1 MLTHIKKCGIILFI
15 QRFYVFK
22 MEENM
27 DLVIG
32 VSRYIL
38 PLITLIILIKCMLS
52 LLFGHPKEKTY
63 GYIID
68 KLDGER
74 YPLNMWETSI
84 GRSNSCDVVIGYD
97 TVSRFQAVISRRI
110 DGWYIYDLLSKSGI
124 LVNGEKIDKK
134 AMISGGDVLTFGN
147 AQYRFEIADDPVQ
160 LVGKRK
166 GKVKNQKQ
174 PIAYAERSVQNS
186 QVSPPAASQTARPVQ
201 KTPPQSSQANLY
213 YDGEKGTYNLDGYD
227 LSQPDGTTYSTNYY
241 DDEHRP
247 TLHFEKKAES
257 VFTQMPSEGENK
269 DVYSNRIDRNHEGK
283 EVIVTPNRS
292 SESERKYTIRR
303 PTLYNRTTGETFVLS
318 GNRVVIG
325 RGRGADIELSS
336 PSVSRKH
343 AMLVLYE
350 DGWAIEDCGSAS
362 GTYLSGNRVT
372 EPQLLFDGDVINI
385 GSETLYYSCK
395 NGVN

>member
-1 MLTHIKKCGIILFI
+1 
-15 QRFYVFK
+15 
-22 MEENM
+22 M

-32 VSRYIL
+32 ISRYLL
-38 PLITLIILIKCMLS
+38 PFLTFVILIKCMLS

-68 KLDGER
+68 SIDGER

-84 GRSNSCDVVIGYD
+84 GRSNSCDVIVGYD

-134 AMISGGDVLTFGN
+134 AMISGGDMLTFGN

-160 LVGKRK
+160 LVGKKK
-166 GKVKNQKQ
+166 GKLKNQKP
-174 PIAYAERSVQNS
+174 PISYAER
-186 QVSPPAASQTARPVQ
+186 PAPQAQRPVQ
-201 KTPPQSSQANLY
+201 KTPPQGAQADFY
-213 YDGEKGTYNLDGYD
+213 YDGEKGTYNIDGYD
-227 LSQPDGTTYSTNYY
+227 IPTQSGTTYSTNYY

-247 TLHFEKKAES
+247 TLHFEKKQDGI
-257 VFTQMPSEGENK
+257 FTQMPSEKEKK
-269 DVYSNRIDRNHEGK
+269 DVYSNRVDRSFEGQQ
-283 EVIVTPNRS
+283 VISTPNRAAAPR
-292 SESERKYTIRR
+292 EKKYTILR
-303 PTLYNRTTGETFVLS
+303 PTLYNRATGETFVLS

-336 PSVSRKH
+336 PTVSRKH

-350 DGWAIEDCGSAS
+350 DGWAIEDCGSAA
-362 GTYLSGNRVT
+362 GTYLSGNKVT
-372 EPQLLFDGDVINI
+372 EPQLLFDGDVITL
-385 GSETLYYSCK
+385 GAEKLYYSCK
-395 NGVN
+395 KGVN